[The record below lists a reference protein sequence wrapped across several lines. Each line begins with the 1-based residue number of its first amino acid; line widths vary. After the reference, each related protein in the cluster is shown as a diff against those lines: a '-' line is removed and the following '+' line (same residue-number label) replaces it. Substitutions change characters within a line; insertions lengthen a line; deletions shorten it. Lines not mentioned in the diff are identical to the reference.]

1 MTERYVLSIQDRR
14 TGTVSRL
21 SEQVIKSN
29 EHRFEGRMKR
39 RETRGDG
46 LNVEEKGIKRE
57 GWTGYCE
64 GSLSSNS
71 IPRSNS
77 PTMLGVSSTSPLL
90 SLFIRRRFHAR
101 RKPKRKKRE
110 RERECTSR
118 MCHRIV
124 PFRTLTNS
132 TFSFFPILSPY
143 FRLRT
148 FLSHVTP
155 IRNELIVR
163 YRNHPPGNV
172 GLFYLVKFRRAIS
185 KRTMDSER
193 KGKSTVLLLRGY
205 GNTVVQNN

>member
-1 MTERYVLSIQDRR
+1 ME
-14 TGTVSRL
+14 
-21 SEQVIKSN
+21 
-29 EHRFEGRMKR
+29 R

-77 PTMLGVSSTSPLL
+77 PTMLGVSCTSPLL
-90 SLFIRRRFHAR
+90 SLFIRRWFHAR

-110 RERECTSR
+110 RESTSR
-118 MCHRIV
+118 MCRRIV

-132 TFSFFPILSPY
+132 TFSFFLILSPY

-163 YRNHPPGNV
+163 YRNHPPENV
-172 GLFYLVKFRRAIS
+172 GLFYLKKFRRAIS

-205 GNTVVQNN
+205 GNTVVQNNWEQVEE

>member
-1 MTERYVLSIQDRR
+1 
-14 TGTVSRL
+14 
-21 SEQVIKSN
+21 
-29 EHRFEGRMKR
+29 MKR

-64 GSLSSNS
+64 SSLSSNS
-71 IPRSNS
+71 ILRSNS
-77 PTMLGVSSTSPLL
+77 PTMLGVSCTSPLL

-110 RERECTSR
+110 RESTNR
-118 MCHRIV
+118 MCRRIV

-163 YRNHPPGNV
+163 YRNHPPENV
-172 GLFYLVKFRRAIS
+172 WLFYLEKFRRAIS

-193 KGKSTVLLLRGY
+193 KEKSTVLLLRGY
-205 GNTVVQNN
+205 GNTVVQNNWDQVEE

>member
-1 MTERYVLSIQDRR
+1 MTERYVPSIQDRR

-64 GSLSSNS
+64 SSLSSNS
-71 IPRSNS
+71 ILRSNS
-77 PTMLGVSSTSPLL
+77 PTMLGVSCTSPLL

-110 RERECTSR
+110 RESTNR
-118 MCHRIV
+118 MCRRIV

-172 GLFYLVKFRRAIS
+172 
-185 KRTMDSER
+185 
-193 KGKSTVLLLRGY
+193 
-205 GNTVVQNN
+205 